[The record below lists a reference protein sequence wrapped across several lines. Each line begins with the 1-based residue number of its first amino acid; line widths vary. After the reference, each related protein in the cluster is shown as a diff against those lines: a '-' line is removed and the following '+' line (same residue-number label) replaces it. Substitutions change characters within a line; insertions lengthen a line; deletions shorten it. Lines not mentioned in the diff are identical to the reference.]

1 MIILAQIGADNV
13 QMWWITLGVGLV
25 VAVVVILLL
34 QILLISVN
42 KVENRVKTLW
52 ETATTLAR
60 NTATTWLLEQAGHSV
75 EEIGEEAASKIQS
88 QSPRGR
94 TT

>member
-1 MIILAQIGADNV
+1 MILAQAGADNI

-25 VAVVVILLL
+25 VAAVVTMLL
-34 QILLISVN
+34 QILLVSVN
-42 KVENRVKTLW
+42 KVENNVKTLW

-60 NTATTWLLEQAGHSV
+60 NTATTWLLKEAGDNL
-75 EEIGEEAASKIQS
+75 EEIERVAASRMEK
-88 QSPRGR
+88 PPHER